1 MSNLVRR
8 TKAALTSRPIDYQ
21 EVRLKPAPMW
31 SQAVVWTIIGT
42 ASLGFVYAAAA
53 KIDEVVVASGTLQAI
68 GAARPIMSPVAGVV
82 DQIYVKEGQS
92 VRAGQ
97 ALLKF
102 DPEVNETRR
111 FALQEQIRFERQR
124 LIEQERA
131 FKARGQSLSARI
143 RSQEATLQTEQMIL
157 SKIEPLA
164 RAGGIQIVQILQQ
177 QNKVQ
182 QLRSEIA
189 QSEANLREVQAEL
202 VKLRQESLRNLSDL
216 ERQLVEVNKALDYEV
231 LRAPVGGMVF
241 ELKPSSP
248 GYAAQANQTLLQVV
262 PRGTLEAKVF
272 LTNRDV
278 GFVKPGQLAQVRV
291 DAFPFTQFGS
301 IPGRL
306 KSVGTDSLP
315 PDQQNPQPRFPA
327 YVSLDRPYLE
337 KNDAKYKV
345 ASGQTVAVNLIVR
358 EKRVISLL
366 TDAVQRA
373 LDSLRQI
380 RSSAG

>member
-1 MSNLVRR
+1 MTNLIKR
-8 TKAALTSRPIDYQ
+8 TQAALTSKPVDYQ
-21 EVRLKPAPMW
+21 EVRLKPAPLW

-53 KIDEVVVASGTLQAI
+53 KIDEVVVANGTLKAI
-68 GAARPIMSPVAGVV
+68 GAARPIMSPAAGVV

-92 VRAGQ
+92 VRAGE

-111 FALQEQIRFERQR
+111 SALQEQIRLERQR
-124 LIEQERA
+124 FNEQERA
-131 FKARGQSLSARI
+131 FEAREQSLESRT
-143 RSQEATLQTEQMIL
+143 RSQEASLQTEQVIL
-157 SKIEPLA
+157 TQIEPLA
-164 RAGGIQIVQILQQ
+164 REGGIQVVQVLQQ
-177 QNKVQ
+177 KNKIQ

-216 ERQLVEVNKALDYEV
+216 ERQLVEVNKALDYEQ

-248 GYAAQANQTLLQVV
+248 GYAAQANETLLKVV

-278 GFVKPGQLAQVRV
+278 GFAKPGQLAQVRV

-327 YVSLDRPYLE
+327 YVSLDRLYLE
-337 KNDAKYKV
+337 KNGTKHKV
-345 ASGQTVAVNLIVR
+345 SSGQTVSVNLVVR
-358 EKRVISLL
+358 DKRVISLL

-373 LDSLRQI
+373 FDSLRRI

>member
-1 MSNLVRR
+1 MSKLVRR
-8 TKAALTSRPIDYQ
+8 TKAVLTARPIDYQ
-21 EVRLKPAPMW
+21 EVRLKPAPLW

-68 GAARPIMSPVAGVV
+68 GASRPIMSPVAGVV

-111 FALQEQIRFERQR
+111 SALQEQIRFERQR
-124 LIEQERA
+124 FIEQERA

-143 RSQEATLQTEQMIL
+143 SSQEATLRTEQMIL
-157 SKIEPLA
+157 EKIKPLA
-164 RAGGIQIVQILQQ
+164 RAGGIQILQILQQ
-177 QNKVQ
+177 ENKVQ
-182 QLRSEIA
+182 QYRSEIA
-189 QSEANLREVQAEL
+189 QSEANLREVEAEL
-202 VKLRQESLRNLSDL
+202 VKLRQESLRNLSEL

-345 ASGQTVAVNLIVR
+345 SSGQTVSVNLIVR
-358 EKRVISLL
+358 DKRVISLL

>member
-1 MSNLVRR
+1 MTNLIKR
-8 TKAALTSRPIDYQ
+8 TQAALTSRPIDYQ
-21 EVRLKPAPMW
+21 EVRLKPAPLW

-53 KIDEVVVASGTLQAI
+53 KIDEVVVANGTLQAI
-68 GAARPIMSPVAGVV
+68 GAARPIMSPAAGVV

-92 VRAGQ
+92 VRAGE

-111 FALQEQIRFERQR
+111 SALQEQIRLERQR
-124 LIEQERA
+124 FGEQERA
-131 FKARGQSLSARI
+131 FEAREQSLESRT
-143 RSQEATLQTEQMIL
+143 RSQEASLQTEQVIL
-157 SKIEPLA
+157 TQIEPLA
-164 RAGGIQIVQILQQ
+164 REGGIQMVQILQQ
-177 QNKVQ
+177 KNKIQ

-248 GYAAQANQTLLQVV
+248 GYAAQANETLLKVV
-262 PRGTLEAKVF
+262 PRGILEAKVY

-278 GFVKPGQLAQVRV
+278 GFAKPGQLAQVRV

-327 YVSLDRPYLE
+327 YVSLDRLYLE
-337 KNDAKYKV
+337 KNGTKHNV
-345 ASGQTVAVNLIVR
+345 SSGQTVSVNLVVR
-358 EKRVISLL
+358 DKRVISLL

-373 LDSLRQI
+373 LDSLRRI